1 MLHSLLDLILN
12 LQVKKIKLFLNCAL
26 IQIPMPNWLKD
37 NLSKIKNALFK
48 TRGNGILQAIT
59 HNETYIEINDSFYD
73 NVLER
78 FIKADIGINLSEKIV
93 SNLRKQIQEQK
104 IKDLDLKN
112 KIKDVIVSKAKQS
125 HNQNKQN
132 EIASSLSL
140 LAMTKERLNIFL
152 ITGVNGSGKTTSVG
166 KLAKH
171 FKDEGF
177 KVLIIAADTFRA
189 AAGEQLDIWANRA
202 GVEIFALSEI
212 KKPDAV
218 VFSGIEKAKKENYNL
233 LLIDTA
239 GRLHS
244 QTNLMDELKKIDS
257 VIEKQVRASHVTPQQ
272 YEKLIVLD
280 ATIGQNA
287 ITQAELFSKAIGLTG
302 IILSKLDSS
311 AKGGVILNIM
321 NKLSLPVK
329 LIGTGEKIDDLA
341 EFNLDEY
348 LDGMLL

>member
-1 MLHSLLDLILN
+1 
-12 LQVKKIKLFLNCAL
+12 
-26 IQIPMPNWLKD
+26 MPDMNNWLKN
-37 NLSKIKNALFK
+37 NLSKIKEALFK
-48 TRGNGILQAIT
+48 TRSNGILQETI
-59 HNETYIEINDSFYD
+59 HEETYIEINENFYED
-73 NVLER
+73 LLDK
-78 FIKADIGINLSEKIV
+78 FIKADNGIDLSEKIV
-93 SNLRKQIQEQK
+93 EDLKNHIQEQK
-104 IKDLDLKN
+104 IKEIDLKN
-112 KIKDVIVSKAKQS
+112 KMKDIIKTIVDVGLKPTSTLDL
-125 HNQNKQN
+125 NK
-132 EIASSLSL
+132 
-140 LAMTKERLNIFL
+140 LNIVL
-152 ITGVNGSGKTTSVG
+152 IVGVNGSGKTTSVG

-171 FKDEGF
+171 FKDKGS

-202 GVEIFALSEI
+202 GVEIFAPSEI

-257 VIEKQVRASHVTPQQ
+257 IIVKAIYELPQH

-287 ITQAELFSKAIGLTG
+287 ITQAELFSKTIGLTG

>member
-1 MLHSLLDLILN
+1 
-12 LQVKKIKLFLNCAL
+12 
-26 IQIPMPNWLKD
+26 MPDMKHWLKD
-37 NLSKIKNALFK
+37 NLSKIKEALFK
-48 TRGNGILQAIT
+48 TRRDLPWQVSIDDL
-59 HNETYIEINDSFYD
+59 YIEINDDFYD
-73 NVLER
+73 NLLEK
-78 FIKADIGINLSEKIV
+78 FIRTDIGIDLSEKII
-93 SNLRKQIQEQK
+93 SDLKKHIKEEK
-104 IKDLDLKN
+104 IKDFDLKI
-112 KIKDVIVSKAKQS
+112 KIKDVIASDPLRPRSEARAKQS
-125 HNQNKQN
+125 HDQNMQN

-140 LAMTKERLNIFL
+140 LAMTKERLNIIL
-152 ITGVNGSGKTTSVG
+152 ITGVNGSGKTTSIG

-171 FKDEGF
+171 FKEEGF
-177 KVLIIAADTFRA
+177 KVLIVAADTFRA
-189 AAGEQLDIWANRA
+189 AAEDQLSIWANRA
-202 GVEIFALSEI
+202 SVEIFSPPEI

-244 QTNLMDELKKIDS
+244 QTNLMDELKKLDS
-257 VIEKQVRASHVTPQQ
+257 VIEKQVKALHATPQH

-280 ATIGQNA
+280 ATIGQNG

-311 AKGGVILNIM
+311 SKGGVVLNIM

-348 LDGMLL
+348 LDGLLM

>member
-1 MLHSLLDLILN
+1 MN
-12 LQVKKIKLFLNCAL
+12 
-26 IQIPMPNWLKD
+26 NWLKN
-37 NLSKIKNALFK
+37 NLAKIKEALFK
-48 TRGNGILQAIT
+48 TRSNGILQEIT

-73 NVLER
+73 NLLET
-78 FIKADIGINLSEKIV
+78 FIKADIGIDLSEKIV
-93 SNLRKQIQEQK
+93 SNLKKQIQEQK
-104 IKDLDLKN
+104 IKEIDLKAR
-112 KIKDVIVSKAKQS
+112 IKDAIKIIVETRLPSLYTDK
-125 HNQNKQN
+125 NQ
-132 EIASSLSL
+132 I
-140 LAMTKERLNIFL
+140 NIFL
-152 ITGVNGSGKTTSVG
+152 ITGVNGSGKTTSIG

-189 AAGEQLDIWANRA
+189 AAGEQLDIWAQRA
-202 GVEIFALSEI
+202 NVEIFSPKVEVGLKPTST
-212 KKPDAV
+212 KPDAV

-233 LLIDTA
+233 ILIDTA

-257 VIEKQVRASHVTPQQ
+257 VIEKQVRALHAIPQQ

-287 ITQAELFSKAIGLTG
+287 ITQVELFSKAIGLTG

-311 AKGGVILNIM
+311 AKGGVVLNIM
-321 NKLSLPVK
+321 NRLSLPVK

-348 LDGMLL
+348 LDGLLM

>member
-1 MLHSLLDLILN
+1 
-12 LQVKKIKLFLNCAL
+12 
-26 IQIPMPNWLKD
+26 MPDMKNWLQSNISKLKD
-37 NLSKIKNALFK
+37 ALFK
-48 TRGNGILQAIT
+48 TRTGLEVQSSAVIDS
-59 HNETYIEINDSFYD
+59 YIEINEDFY
-73 NVLER
+73 NNLLEK
-78 FIKADIGINLSEKIV
+78 FIKADIGIDLSEKIIG
-93 SNLRKQIQEQK
+93 N
-104 IKDLDLKN
+104 LKN
-112 KIKDVIVSKAKQS
+112 KIKEQKIKELDFKNMAKEIIKSQLSFNSSVIASKAKQS
-125 HNQNKQN
+125 HKQN
-132 EIASSLSL
+132 RQSEIASSLSL
-140 LAMTKERLNIFL
+140 LAMTKTALNLLL
-152 ITGVNGSGKTTSVG
+152 IVGVNGSGKTTSIG

-171 FKDEGF
+171 FKEKGF

-202 GVEIFALSEI
+202 GVEIYSPLEM

-244 QTNLMDELKKIDS
+244 QTNLMDELKKIDN
-257 VIEKQVRASHVTPQQ
+257 VIEKNAP
-272 YEKLIVLD
+272 EAIKENLIVLD

-311 AKGGVILNIM
+311 SKGGVVLNIM

-348 LDGMLL
+348 LEGLLM